1 MWKYSFGAT
10 ENEDTKTC
18 LFILKENIISF
29 ALIVQF
35 HLKYYLNPVMK
46 TNKVSFL
53 AKHSS

>member
-1 MWKYSFGAT
+1 MWTYSFAAT

-46 TNKVSFL
+46 TNKVSLL